1 MRIEIRCNGVRGEA
15 RWQSFPDFYA
25 RLISMHRSSERG
37 GILSGI
43 RLNEADNLVSLR
55 MQTPLQI
62 IPRIALTL
70 VAAVSV
76 SCSSGGSSSRP
87 PRPYVPRVAVPE
99 SSRLSPTERQFL
111 PDVEDALL
119 DAGYRPTQ
127 GNADYRLEMQLGNRA
142 MSATSSLA
150 LFHGPTEVVR
160 AFATSGG
167 PKILFK
173 RNSVIEDS
181 FQKCLVEFQT
191 KLPRNPTG
199 GFGGGSQTW
208 SENVSPPQQPAADW
222 QRGW

>member
-1 MRIEIRCNGVRGEA
+1 MPR
-15 RWQSFPDFYA
+15 SFA
-25 RLISMHRSSERG
+25 HGR
-37 GILSGI
+37 ILSGI
-43 RLNEADNLVSLR
+43 RLNGVDRLVTLT
-55 MQTPLQI
+55 MPTPPQI
-62 IPRIALTL
+62 ISRIVLPL
-70 VAAVSV
+70 LAAISV
-76 SCSSGGSSSRP
+76 SCSSTRSSNRP

-127 GNADYRLEMQLGNRA
+127 GNADYRLEMQLENRA

-150 LFHGPTEVVR
+150 LFHGPNEIAR
-160 AFATSGG
+160 AFATCGG

-173 RNSVIEDS
+173 RSSVIEDS

-199 GFGGGSQTW
+199 GFGGGEQPW
-208 SENVSPPQQPAADW
+208 SENVSPPQQPADW

>member
-1 MRIEIRCNGVRGEA
+1 M
-15 RWQSFPDFYA
+15 
-25 RLISMHRSSERG
+25 
-37 GILSGI
+37 
-43 RLNEADNLVSLR
+43 
-55 MQTPLQI
+55 TPLKLI
-62 IPRIALTL
+62 CRFLAPLLAAL
-70 VAAVSV
+70 SV
-76 SCSSGGSSSRP
+76 SCSSSGSSSRP

-99 SSRLSPTERQFL
+99 SSRLSATERQFL
-111 PDVEDALL
+111 PEVEDALL

-127 GNADYRLEMQLGNRA
+127 GNADYRLVIHLENRA

-173 RNSVIEDS
+173 RSSVIEDS

-191 KLPRNPTG
+191 KLPRNPVG
-199 GFGGGSQTW
+199 GFDSPQQTW
-208 SENVSPPQQPAADW
+208 SDNGNQSPVPVAEW